1 MGIKSLTKLIK
12 NNTNNSIENINL
24 YQLSNKRVAIDAS
37 LFIYKSLIAINTK
50 GSNNKNIGHIIGIFN
65 KTINYLS
72 LNIIPIYIF
81 DGKPPKLKQTILN
94 ERKQKLNNN
103 KILLHKS
110 TNIYDINKYEKRC
123 VKMTKEHIDDIKQLL
138 SLLGVSYIHC
148 DWEAEGIASELCR
161 INYVDYVI
169 SEDMDS
175 LPFGSSKLVRS
186 CVDKSIKRK
195 DILSVF
201 NLESILNELKLT
213 HDQFIELC
221 VLCGCDYCSNISK
234 VGPIKSLQII
244 NKYKS
249 INNYIEQTKPILPNN
264 YINNYKES
272 IKIFN
277 SYRGIFNNTDI
288 PINKSI
294 LNIPKLKEY
303 LLSFNINEKSIDKS
317 IQKINR
323 TNIKIS

>member
-1 MGIKSLTKLIK
+1 M
-12 NNTNNSIENINL
+12 
-24 YQLSNKRVAIDAS
+24 
-37 LFIYKSLIAINTK
+37 
-50 GSNNKNIGHIIGIFN
+50 
-65 KTINYLS
+65 
-72 LNIIPIYIF
+72 
-81 DGKPPKLKQTILN
+81 
-94 ERKQKLNNN
+94 
-103 KILLHKS
+103 
-110 TNIYDINKYEKRC
+110 
-123 VKMTKEHIDDIKQLL
+123 
-138 SLLGVSYIHC
+138 
-148 DWEAEGIASELCR
+148 
-161 INYVDYVI
+161 
-169 SEDMDS
+169 
-175 LPFGSSKLVRS
+175 
-186 CVDKSIKRK
+186 
-195 DILSVF
+195 
-201 NLESILNELKLT
+201 
-213 HDQFIELC
+213 
-221 VLCGCDYCSNISK
+221 CGCDYCSNISK

>member
-148 DWEAEGIASELCR
+148 DGEAEGIASELCR

>member
-148 DWEAEGIASELCR
+148 DGEAEGIASELCR
-161 INYVDYVI
+161 LNYVDYVI